1 MESPCNHR
9 QEFSDLVGKLGEE
22 LDLALAALYIAA
34 EDNPSI
40 DIDGSLNHLDQMAHE
55 VSTSLKA
62 DSPLADQLNHLSL
75 YLGVKEGFHGN
86 KDDYYNPDNSY
97 FDRVL
102 KNRTGIPI
110 TLSLVYMEV
119 GARLGFTL
127 EPIGLPGHVILRCGP
142 SNRPIFID
150 PYHRGKILLIEDCEA
165 LVAEIF
171 GRPVELTDDHFHP
184 ITRRQFLIR
193 LLSNLK
199 STYIQRNDYQKAL
212 ASADRICLVD
222 PNQPDNLKQRAW
234 LFRQMGQFSRAIS
247 DLRNYL
253 KLRPTPEDSKKIEA
267 EIASLWTTIASL
279 N

>member
-1 MESPCNHR
+1 MENPCNHR
-9 QEFSDLVGKLGEE
+9 QEFSDLVGKLGED

-40 DIDGSLNHLDQMAHE
+40 DIYGSLNHLDQLAHE
-55 VSTSLKA
+55 VSTSLQA
-62 DSPLADQLNHLSL
+62 DSPLVEQLNHLSL

-102 KNRTGIPI
+102 KSRTGIPI

-119 GARLGFTL
+119 GARLGITL
-127 EPIGLPGHVILRCGP
+127 EPIGLPGHLILRCGP
-142 SNRPIFID
+142 SNQPIFID

-171 GRPVELTDDHFHP
+171 GRHVELTDDHFHP
-184 ITRRQFLIR
+184 ISRRQFLIR

-212 ASADRICLVD
+212 AAADRICLVD

-267 EIASLWTTIASL
+267 EIASL
-279 N
+279 